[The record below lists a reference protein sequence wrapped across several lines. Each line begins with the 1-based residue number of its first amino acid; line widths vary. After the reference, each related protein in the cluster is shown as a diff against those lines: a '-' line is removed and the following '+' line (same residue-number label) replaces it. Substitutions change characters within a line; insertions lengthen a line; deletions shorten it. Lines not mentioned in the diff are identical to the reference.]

1 MISVLL
7 PAYKRTYLKEAIDSI
22 LCQTYH
28 DFELIIVNDAS
39 PENLKVVVDSYDDS
53 RIAYHENQ
61 QNIGGKNL
69 VANWNHC
76 LTFAKGEFV
85 VLASDDDIYSDT
97 YLEEMIKLTD
107 SYPNVD
113 LFHCRVAVIDSHGQ
127 NINWGEHLPTF
138 ETDIEFAYQRA
149 IKRRTQL
156 IPDFMFRKKAL
167 DRIGGFVDF
176 PRAWYSD
183 EMTLYLVAA
192 GKGVA
197 ASPKTL
203 FYWRSSEINVSNLN
217 TDAGQKALASEMY
230 YRSMN
235 EFLKTLKPE
244 TEKDI
249 FMLDRLRDSLCDSI
263 ALQLSYV
270 VRDSSF
276 RSVWNV
282 LTSKKYNCILT
293 RRWKLKII
301 AYKCFRLFR

>member
-39 PENLKVVVDSYDDS
+39 PENLKEIVDSYDDS
-53 RIAYHENQ
+53 RIVYHENQ

-76 LTFAKGEFV
+76 LTFAKGEYV

-107 SYPNVD
+107 SYPEVD
-113 LFHCRVAVIDSHGQ
+113 LFHCRVAVIDSYGQ

-217 TDAGQKALASEMY
+217 TDVEQKASASVMY

-235 EFLKTLKPE
+235 EYLKTLKPE

-249 FMLDRLRDSLCDSI
+249 FMLNCLRNSLCDSI
-263 ALQLSYV
+263 ALQLNYV

-282 LTSKKYNCILT
+282 LTSQEFNCILT